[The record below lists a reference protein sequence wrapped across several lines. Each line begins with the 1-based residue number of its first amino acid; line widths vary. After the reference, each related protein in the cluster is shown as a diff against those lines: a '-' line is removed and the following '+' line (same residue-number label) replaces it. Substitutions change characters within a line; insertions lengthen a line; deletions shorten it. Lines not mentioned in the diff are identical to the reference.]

1 MDTVN
6 NNHKYK
12 NSIFNKGFT
21 LGDLSFLLSL
31 IEAYVKQLF
40 YCLSIYLLKS
50 PNKEIMIF
58 LHVIKKSVLH
68 SDSMFR
74 Y

>member
-6 NNHKYK
+6 KTINTK

-31 IEAYVKQLF
+31 IEACVKQLF

-58 LHVIKKSVLH
+58 LHVIKKSVLQ
-68 SDSMFR
+68 
-74 Y
+74 